1 MPHAAGAAGRRV
13 TAAGLSTAERRA
25 LAQIDPVALL
35 SDLDTLVTAHSL
47 DGDESTAQ
55 RTAAGFMRT
64 HGLRTHEWQIDLAE
78 LHRHPSFS
86 SEVERTEAL
95 GLVGEIGEEAGGRS
109 LMFNAHIDVV
119 PAGDESLWAHD
130 PWRVTVAGGNAYG
143 RGALDDKGGVV
154 CAMHAARAI
163 ARAGIH
169 LSGRLLIASVIG
181 EEDGGTGTLG
191 TILAGHVADAAVVV
205 EPTSLALVPAQAG
218 ALNFRVTVDG
228 SAAHGCVRNEGVS
241 AIEKFE
247 LLHGALLRLE
257 AERNGRV
264 TDPLFARYAMPIPLN
279 IGTLR
284 AGEWPSSVPERLVF
298 EGRYGVAVGEDPAT
312 ARAELEAALTAVA
325 ETDAWLAE
333 HPPRCEWWGGQFDP
347 ASTPAGHP
355 IVTTVSQAISDLTE
369 TAPVV
374 EGVTYGADMRLH
386 TNVAHMPTVLFGP
399 GDVTRAHR
407 PDEFVPVHEMVTAT
421 GALILTALRFCGV
434 KE

>member
-1 MPHAAGAAGRRV
+1 V
-13 TAAGLSTAERRA
+13 TAAGLSAAEQHA

-35 SDLDTLVTAHSL
+35 SDLDTLVTARSL
-47 DGDESTAQ
+47 DGDESPAQ
-55 RTAAGFMRT
+55 LAAAGLMRK

-78 LHRHPSFS
+78 LQRHPSFG
-86 SEVERTEAL
+86 SEVERGEAL
-95 GLVGEIGEEAGGRS
+95 GLVGEIGEDGGGRS

-163 ARAGIH
+163 ARAGIR
-169 LSGRLLIASVIG
+169 LRGRLLIASVVG

-205 EPTSLALVPAQAG
+205 EPTSLALAPAQAG

-228 SAAHGCVRNEGVS
+228 RSAHGCVRNEGVS

-247 LLHGALLRLE
+247 LLHTALLQLE
-257 AERNGRV
+257 AERNARV
-264 TDPLFARYAMPIPLN
+264 TDPLFARYALPIPLN
-279 IGTLR
+279 IGTLK
-284 AGEWPSSVPERLVF
+284 AGDWPSSVPERLVF
-298 EGRYGVAVGEDPAT
+298 EGRYGVAVGEDPGA
-312 ARAELEAALTAVA
+312 ARAELEEALVAVA
-325 ETDAWLAE
+325 KTDPWLAE
-333 HPPRCEWWGGQFDP
+333 HPPRGEWWGGQFDP

-355 IVTTVSQAISDLTE
+355 IVTTVSDAVADLTGA
-369 TAPVV
+369 APTV
-374 EGVTYGADMRLH
+374 EGVTYGADMRLL

-407 PDEFVPVHEMVTAT
+407 PDECVPVHEMVTAT
-421 GALILTALRFCGV
+421 GALVLAALRFCGV

>member
-1 MPHAAGAAGRRV
+1 M
-13 TAAGLSTAERRA
+13 TATGLTATERRA

-47 DGDESTAQ
+47 DGAESAGQ
-55 RTAAGFMRT
+55 QAAAGLMRK

-86 SEVERTEAL
+86 SEVERAEAL
-95 GLVGEIGEEAGGRS
+95 GLVGEIGGAGEGRS

-119 PAGDESLWAHD
+119 PTGDESLWTHD
-130 PWRVTVAGGNAYG
+130 PWRVTVAGGQAYG

-163 ARAGIH
+163 ARAGID
-169 LSGRLLIASVIG
+169 LDGRLLIASVVG

-241 AIEKFE
+241 ALEKFE
-247 LLHGALLRLE
+247 LLHAALLRLE
-257 AERNGRV
+257 AERNARV

-298 EGRYGVAVGEDPAT
+298 EGRYGVAVGEDPAA
-312 ARAELEAALTAVA
+312 ARAELEATLTAVA
-325 ETDAWLAE
+325 ATDAWLAE
-333 HPPRCEWWGGQFDP
+333 HPPRGEWWGGQFDP
-347 ASTPAGHP
+347 ASTPIDHP
-355 IVTTVSQAISDLTE
+355 IVTTVSEALLDLTGS
-369 TAPVV
+369 APTV
-374 EGVTYGADMRLH
+374 EGVTYGADMRLL

-407 PDEFVPVHEMVTAT
+407 PDECVPVHEMVTAT
-421 GALILTALRFCGV
+421 GALILAALRFCGV

>member
-1 MPHAAGAAGRRV
+1 V
-13 TAAGLSTAERRA
+13 TTTGLTAAERRA

-35 SDLDTLVTAHSL
+35 SDLDTLVTARSL
-47 DGDESTAQ
+47 DGAESAAQ
-55 RTAAGFMRT
+55 QAAADLMRK
-64 HGLRTHEWQIDLAE
+64 HGLRTHEWRIDLAK
-78 LHRHPSFS
+78 LHQHPSFS
-86 SEVERTEAL
+86 SEVERAEAL
-95 GLVGEIGEEAGGRS
+95 GLVGEIGGAGKGRS

-119 PAGDESLWAHD
+119 PAGDESLWVHD
-130 PWRVTVAGGNAYG
+130 PWRVTVAGGQAYG

-163 ARAGIH
+163 ARAGIE
-169 LSGRLLIASVIG
+169 LDGRLLVASVVG

-228 SAAHGCVRNEGVS
+228 SAAHGCVRSEGVS

-247 LLHGALLRLE
+247 LLHAALLSLE
-257 AERNGRV
+257 AERNARV
-264 TDPLFARYAMPIPLN
+264 TDPLFARYALPIPLN

-298 EGRYGVAVGEDPAT
+298 EGRYGVAVGEDPDA

-333 HPPRCEWWGGQFDP
+333 HPPRGEWWGGQFDP
-347 ASTPAGHP
+347 ASTPVDHR

-369 TAPVV
+369 SAPVV
-374 EGVTYGADMRLH
+374 EGVTYGADMRLL
-386 TNVAHMPTVLFGP
+386 TNVAHIPTVLFGP

-407 PDEFVPVHEMVTAT
+407 PDECVPVHEMVTAT

>member
-1 MPHAAGAAGRRV
+1 M
-13 TAAGLSTAERRA
+13 TAAGLSSAERRA

-35 SDLDTLVTAHSL
+35 SDLDTLVSARSL

-55 RTAAGFMRT
+55 LAAADLMRK
-64 HGLRTHEWQIDLAE
+64 HGVRTHEWQIDLAE

-86 SEVERTEAL
+86 SEVERAEAL
-95 GLVGEIGEEAGGRS
+95 GLVGEIGGDGDGRS

-119 PAGDESLWAHD
+119 PAGDESLWTHD

-154 CAMHAARAI
+154 CALHAARAI
-163 ARAGIH
+163 ARAGIN
-169 LSGRLLIASVIG
+169 LNGRLLIASVIG

-191 TILAGHVADAAVVV
+191 TILAGHVTDAAVVV

-228 SAAHGCVRNEGVS
+228 SAAHGCVRTEGVS

-247 LLHGALLRLE
+247 LLHAALLRLE

-264 TDPLFARYAMPIPLN
+264 SDPLFARYPSPIPLN

-298 EGRYGVAVGEDPAT
+298 EGRYGVAVGEDPAA
-312 ARAELEAALTAVA
+312 ARAELEAALAAVA
-325 ETDAWLAE
+325 ATDAWLAE
-333 HPPRCEWWGGQFDP
+333 HPPRGEWWGGQFDP
-347 ASTPAGHP
+347 ASTPVDHP
-355 IVTTVSQAISDLTE
+355 IVTTVSRAITDLTE

-374 EGVTYGADMRLH
+374 EGVTYGADMRLL
-386 TNVAHMPTVLFGP
+386 TNVGHIPTVLFGP
-399 GDVTRAHR
+399 GDVTKAHR
-407 PDEFVPVHEMVTAT
+407 PDECVPVHEMVTAT
-421 GALILTALRFCGV
+421 GALVLTALRFCGI

>member
-1 MPHAAGAAGRRV
+1 V
-13 TAAGLSTAERRA
+13 TTTGLTATERRA

-35 SDLDTLVTAHSL
+35 SDLDTLVTARSL
-47 DGDESTAQ
+47 DGAESVAQ
-55 RTAAGFMRT
+55 QAASDLMRK
-64 HGLRTHEWQIDLAE
+64 HGLRTHEWQIDLAA
-78 LHRHPSFS
+78 LHQHPSFS
-86 SEVERTEAL
+86 SEVERAEAL
-95 GLVGEIGEEAGGRS
+95 GLVGEIGGAGKGRS

-119 PAGDESLWAHD
+119 PTGDESLWVHD
-130 PWRVTVAGGNAYG
+130 PWRVTVAGGQAYG

-163 ARAGIH
+163 ARAGIE
-169 LSGRLLIASVIG
+169 LDGRLLIASVVG

-191 TILAGHVADAAVVV
+191 TILAGHVADAAIVV

-247 LLHGALLRLE
+247 LLHAALLRLE
-257 AERNGRV
+257 AERNARV
-264 TDPLFARYAMPIPLN
+264 TDPLFARYALPIPLN

-298 EGRYGVAVGEDPAT
+298 EGRYGVAVGEDPNA
-312 ARAELEAALTAVA
+312 ARAELEEALAAVA
-325 ETDAWLAE
+325 KIDAWLAD
-333 HPPRCEWWGGQFDP
+333 HPARGEWWGGQFDP
-347 ASTPAGHP
+347 ASTPIDHP
-355 IVTTVSQAISDLTE
+355 IVTTVSEALLDLTGS
-369 TAPVV
+369 APTV
-374 EGVTYGADMRLH
+374 EGVTYGADMRLL

-407 PDEFVPVHEMVTAT
+407 PDECVPVHEMVTAT
-421 GALILTALRFCGV
+421 GALVLAALRFCGV